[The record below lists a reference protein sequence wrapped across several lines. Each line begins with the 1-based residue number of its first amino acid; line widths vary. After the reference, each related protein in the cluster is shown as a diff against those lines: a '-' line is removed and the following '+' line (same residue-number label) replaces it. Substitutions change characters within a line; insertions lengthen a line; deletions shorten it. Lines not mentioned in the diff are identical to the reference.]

1 MIDTDPP
8 LVGETIIRSG
18 GVTLTVAYDVRG
30 FVGAITEA
38 DEATVAAFPWL
49 AEARAFRRELEAAGQ
64 LSADEIDAAVRV
76 YAEDLY
82 RGTVDPARAAS

>member
-1 MIDTDPP
+1 MNAVDPP
-8 LVGETIIRSG
+8 LVGEITTRSG

-30 FVGAITEA
+30 FVGTITEA
-38 DEATVAAFPWL
+38 DEATIAAFPWL

-64 LSADEIDAAVRV
+64 LGTDEIDAAVRA

-82 RGTVDPARAAS
+82 RETVDRARAAS